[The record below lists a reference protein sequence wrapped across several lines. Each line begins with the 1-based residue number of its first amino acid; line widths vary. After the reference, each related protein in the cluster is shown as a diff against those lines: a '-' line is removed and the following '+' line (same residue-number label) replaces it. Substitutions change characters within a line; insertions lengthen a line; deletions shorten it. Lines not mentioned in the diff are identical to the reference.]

1 MAWQTSWKIWYWSCE
16 VCEFDK
22 FKFRAVL
29 LEMMVLRASDID
41 NGNWLSLWLK
51 SSSKYRRSGSRYK
64 LKWNMK
70 FAGTEHTSQVIAL
83 LINNAVINVK
93 TESGVGV
100 GYGQRCSIWF
110 ASWIE
115 PALLN
120 PTCNFGS
127 NSGAG
132 GVLETWAISGWG
144 CAAGILEPLTY
155 TRASST
161 EFCYPLLE

>member
-1 MAWQTSWKIWYWSCE
+1 MAWQKSWKIWHWSCE
-16 VCEFDK
+16 VCEFNK

-83 LINNAVINVK
+83 LINNAGINVK
-93 TESGVGV
+93 TESGVGGG

-110 ASWIE
+110 FTSNDQIASWIE

-127 NSGAG
+127 NSGG
-132 GVLETWAISGWG
+132 GGEYLRLEKFLGGDVRLGHWN
-144 CAAGILEPLTY
+144 P
-155 TRASST
+155 
-161 EFCYPLLE
+161 

>member
-1 MAWQTSWKIWYWSCE
+1 MAWQKSWKIWHWSCE
-16 VCEFDK
+16 VCEFNK

-110 ASWIE
+110 FTSNDQIASWIE

-127 NSGAG
+127 NSGVG
-132 GVLETWAISGWG
+132 GYLRLEKFLGGDVRLGHWN
-144 CAAGILEPLTY
+144 P
-155 TRASST
+155 
-161 EFCYPLLE
+161 